1 MKEFAGDYHVV
12 AVDMRGY
19 GDTQRPPHI
28 KDYTAPNLTQD
39 IAELIPALG
48 HSKAILVA
56 HDWGGAVA
64 WAATQ
69 KHPDLVEK
77 LIVMNC
83 PHGKIMQRRL
93 ERWSQ
98 SMRSWYMVLFQVP
111 WLPEYLLSVRDFGA
125 FDDLCSSFSNKNN
138 FTKED
143 AEAYKYV
150 YSQPGAITAPI
161 NYYRAIFRSAVPAEK
176 PIEVPTLLIW
186 GDADFAFDMEMADE
200 HKDDK
205 IATNITVKHIPKSNH
220 FVHAEE
226 PETTNQYIREFIE
239 QES

>member
-19 GDTQRPPHI
+19 GDTQRPPNI
-28 KDYTAPNLTQD
+28 IDYAMPNLAQD

-56 HDWGGAVA
+56 HDWGGGVA
-64 WAATQ
+64 WAVTQ
-69 KHPDLVEK
+69 KYPDLVDK
-77 LIVMNC
+77 LVVINC
-83 PHGKIMQRRL
+83 PHGRVMRRRL
-93 ERWSQ
+93 YRWSQ
-98 SMRSWYMVLFQVP
+98 SMKSWYMVLFQVP

-125 FDDLCSSFSNKNN
+125 FDDLCSTITDKSKFS
-138 FTKED
+138 KED
-143 AEAYKYV
+143 TEAYKYV

-161 NYYRAIFRSAVPAEK
+161 NYYRAMFRSPVPAEK

-186 GDADFAFDMEMADE
+186 GDADFAFDVEMADE

-205 IATNITVKHIPKSNH
+205 IVTDITVKHIPKCGH
-220 FVHAEE
+220 FVQTEE
-226 PETTNQYIREFIE
+226 PEKANQYIREFLE
-239 QES
+239 ES